1 MSTEPLHRNPERR
14 PDRAAL
20 VIALVL
26 LVLAAVIA
34 WDAGRV
40 TGGGAY
46 ARIGPQ
52 TIPYAIAVCLA
63 GLGLWTIIEAWR
75 GDFPE
80 REHQEAMPVLW
91 IVAALL
97 LQLLTIRF
105 IGFTI
110 ATGALF
116 ALVARGFGE
125 RRFWISIPF
134 GIVLAGLIWLI
145 FARGLSLTLPSGP
158 VESAIATIASI
169 LIGFGSQIIE
179 SLTAFL
185 TRLR

>member
-1 MSTEPLHRNPERR
+1 MSSDPRTSNPERR

-26 LVLAAVIA
+26 LVLAAVVA
-34 WDAGRV
+34 WDAGRI

-52 TIPYAIAVCLA
+52 TIPYAIAICLA
-63 GLGLWTIIEAWR
+63 GLGLWTIVEAWR

-91 IVAALL
+91 IVAGLL
-97 LQLLTIRF
+97 IQLLTIRV

-110 ATGALF
+110 ATGVLF

-134 GIVLAGLIWLI
+134 GIVLALVVWVV
-145 FARGLSLTLPSGP
+145 FARGLSLTLPRGP
-158 VESAIATIASI
+158 LEDA
-169 LIGFGSQIIE
+169 LMNL
-179 SLTAFL
+179 LTTPRAA
-185 TRLR
+185 

>member
-63 GLGLWTIIEAWR
+63 GLGLWTIIESWR

-91 IVAALL
+91 IVAGLL

-134 GIVLAGLIWLI
+134 GIVLSLIVWAL
-145 FARGLSLTLPSGP
+145 FARGLSLSLPQGP
-158 VESAIATIASI
+158 LEDAITRLLIASR
-169 LIGFGSQIIE
+169 S
-179 SLTAFL
+179 A
-185 TRLR
+185 